1 MIVLLSAAAPISEIR
16 GAIPIGVLLFK
27 MEPLKVMALA
37 VLGNMLPIMPLL
49 FFLERFSGF
58 LMGRFYS
65 WNRFLTWLFEYTR
78 KRHSGH
84 FHYWGWAPLALMI
97 FVAIPFPL
105 TGAWSGVL
113 AAFIF
118 GIPFR
123 TAMLMIFLGVVLAGL
138 IVLAGT
144 IFGGYAF

>member
-1 MIVLLSAAAPISEIR
+1 
-16 GAIPIGVLLFK
+16 
-27 MEPLKVMALA
+27 
-37 VLGNMLPIMPLL
+37 
-49 FFLERFSGF
+49 
-58 LMGRFYS
+58 
-65 WNRFLTWLFEYTR
+65 
-78 KRHSGH
+78 
-84 FHYWGWAPLALMI
+84 MI